1 MLSRALTILDRTLVV
16 IAVTAFI
23 GMMLATAGQV
33 IFRYVLEISVGWT
46 EELARVLFIT
56 AMFLGIAIAT
66 RQHQHI
72 VVDFLFKRLGDR
84 ARRVVATVF
93 DFIILVI
100 LISMLR
106 GAITMVD
113 LTWES
118 YMIAMPWMRTG
129 YLFLIECAAI
139 GLVILYVIIDLANR
153 IRKRA
158 DGESRSAEP

>member
-1 MLSRALTILDRTLVV
+1 MLSRALTILDRTLVM

-23 GMMLATAGQV
+23 GMMFATAGQV

-66 RQHQHI
+66 RERQHI
-72 VVDFLFKRLGDR
+72 VVDFLFKRLGVR
-84 ARRVVATVF
+84 SRQIVATVF
-93 DFIILVI
+93 DIVI
-100 LISMLR
+100 LAILLSMLR

-129 YLFLIECAAI
+129 YLFLIECVAI
-139 GLVILYVIIDLANR
+139 GLVILYVVMDLANR
-153 IRKRA
+153 MLERTAEENIGA
-158 DGESRSAEP
+158 DP